1 MRAVDTRNR
10 TEIATTALR
19 WSADRSTKRRATLA
33 KPRATLAK
41 PLAGLALLLALA
53 GCGTADRMSTS
64 SIPQDDYRIRHP
76 ILLAND
82 TVTLD
87 IFPSTALGALDRHS
101 AKQVFAFARDY
112 REAGHGAILV
122 LVPTNT
128 GAGVVSGV
136 RRALAAGGV
145 GAVEVRTYP
154 VGDPALASPV
164 RLSFT
169 GLKAK
174 VGDQCGQWPSD
185 IGSGATV
192 EEWANKPYYNFG
204 CAQQSMIAA
213 QTADPRDLVAPRGE
227 EPADTIMRS
236 RAIEKVRAGTDPTT
250 TWTTHNS
257 SIGSVG
263 SN

>member
-1 MRAVDTRNR
+1 MRAVETKHH
-10 TEIATTALR
+10 TETATTALR
-19 WSADRSTKRRATLA
+19 WSANRLA
-33 KPRATLAK
+33 R

-53 GCGTADRMSTS
+53 GCGTADRMRTS
-64 SIPQDDYRIRHP
+64 SVPEDDYRVRHP

-82 TVTLD
+82 TTTIDV
-87 IFPSTALGALDRHS
+87 FPSVALGTLDRHG
-101 AKQVFAFARDY
+101 AKQIFAFAGDY
-112 REAGHGAILV
+112 REAGRGPILV
-122 LVPTNT
+122 LVPTNM
-128 GAGVVSGV
+128 GPGVIDGI

-145 GAVEVRTYP
+145 RAAVDVRSYP
-154 VGDPALASPV
+154 VGNPV

-213 QTADPRDLVAPRGE
+213 QTADPRDLVAPRGD
-227 EPADTIMRS
+227 EPADTAMRS

-250 TWTTHNS
+250 NWTTHNS
-257 SIGSVG
+257 AIGTVG